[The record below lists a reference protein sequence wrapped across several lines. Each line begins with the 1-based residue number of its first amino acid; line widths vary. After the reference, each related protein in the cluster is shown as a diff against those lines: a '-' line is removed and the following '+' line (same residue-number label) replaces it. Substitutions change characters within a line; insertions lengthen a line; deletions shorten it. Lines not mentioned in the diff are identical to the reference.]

1 MSDVVLSPQTVALVG
16 GLMSALVLVISALS
30 GAIVFLYRQILTERD
45 RLLTERDR
53 VLEERDARLV
63 DLWRDLEEKEIRITA
78 LAASNERLQ
87 KLATDATEGWKESVV
102 LSRVIPT

>member
-16 GLMSALVLVISALS
+16 GLMSALVLAISALS

-78 LAASNERLQ
+78 LTASNERLQ

-102 LSRVIPT
+102 LSRASPT

>member
-1 MSDVVLSPQTVALVG
+1 MSDVVLSPQTVVLVG
-16 GLMSALVLVISALS
+16 GLMSALVLAISALS

-63 DLWRDLEEKEIRITA
+63 DLWRDLEEKEIRITT
-78 LAASNERLQ
+78 LESSNERLQ
-87 KLATDATEGWKESVV
+87 KLAIDATEGWKDSVS
-102 LSRVIPT
+102 LSRVSPT

>member
-16 GLMSALVLVISALS
+16 GLMSALVLAISALS

-78 LAASNERLQ
+78 LTASNERLQ

-102 LSRVIPT
+102 LSRVSPP